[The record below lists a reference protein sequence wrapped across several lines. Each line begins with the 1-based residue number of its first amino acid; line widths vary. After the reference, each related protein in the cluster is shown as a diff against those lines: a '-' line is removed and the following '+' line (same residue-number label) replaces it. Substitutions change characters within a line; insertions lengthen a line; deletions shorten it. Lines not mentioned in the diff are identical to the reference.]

1 MLIARAPVRISLAGG
16 GTDLPS
22 YYREHSGVVVSTTI
36 DKYFYVFVSLHGSD
50 TVQITSSDY
59 HTFFRQRRG
68 EPLLWNGDLT
78 LPRAFLHQFGIDSGI
93 SLFLASEI
101 PPGTGLGSS
110 SAVAVALAKSLSTL
124 SGLNLSDAQ
133 LAQLASYVE
142 IEKLGMPIGLQDQ
155 YAAAFGGLNRIDFD
169 ADSVAVKPLNLP
181 AELERDLERRI
192 LLFFTGISRSA
203 AAVLKEQQAATRKE
217 DSQAIASLHSI
228 KAMAEA
234 TVGLLQSGR
243 FEEYGALLAESWE
256 AKKSLARGIT
266 NSRIDEWYE
275 LALAHGARG
284 GKITG
289 AGGGGFLMLYC
300 EEPYQE
306 AVTSALEATGLV
318 RMDFRFER
326 SGAVVLMD
334 ALPRVR
340 PLGNPERIR
349 DVVGPAWQPVTL
361 VQGAD
366 HLVEIGA

>member
-1 MLIARAPVRISLAGG
+1 
-16 GTDLPS
+16 
-22 YYREHSGVVVSTTI
+22 
-36 DKYFYVFVSLHGSD
+36 
-50 TVQITSSDY
+50 
-59 HTFFRQRRG
+59 
-68 EPLLWNGDLT
+68 
-78 LPRAFLHQFGIDSGI
+78 
-93 SLFLASEI
+93 
-101 PPGTGLGSS
+101 
-110 SAVAVALAKSLSTL
+110 
-124 SGLNLSDAQ
+124 
-133 LAQLASYVE
+133 
-142 IEKLGMPIGLQDQ
+142 
-155 YAAAFGGLNRIDFD
+155 
-169 ADSVAVKPLNLP
+169 
-181 AELERDLERRI
+181 
-192 LLFFTGISRSA
+192 
-203 AAVLKEQQAATRKE
+203 
-217 DSQAIASLHSI
+217 
-228 KAMAEA
+228 MAEA